1 MQIIR
6 RKKIGKNEQRTMNK
20 NRNGYS
26 VSVKVISRGPDD
38 TYNVERPKEF
48 FFLTQ
53 EIKIVL
59 ILLERNICLHRHQQH
74 NQQMLRYL
82 MYTALYPFMN
92 K

>member
-26 VSVKVISRGPDD
+26 VSVKVSSRGADV
-38 TYNVERPKEF
+38 TYNVERTTD

-59 ILLERNICLHRHQQH
+59 ILLARNICLHRHQQH

>member
-26 VSVKVISRGPDD
+26 VSVKVISRGADV

-48 FFLTQ
+48 F
-53 EIKIVL
+53 
-59 ILLERNICLHRHQQH
+59 
-74 NQQMLRYL
+74 
-82 MYTALYPFMN
+82 
-92 K
+92 